1 MISRFGGVGR
11 WEWLWIDGVMR
22 VRVKTDGDDGNIVRA
37 WWSWIPVV
45 DVERRC
51 EEHSK
56 EKIGFGEY
64 MVVMVLVT

>member
-1 MISRFGGVGR
+1 
-11 WEWLWIDGVMR
+11 MR